1 MLRGVNSSI
10 HETAIIS
17 PGAQVAEGVL
27 IGPYAVIGENVVLG
41 EGNTIGP
48 HTVIE
53 GPAVIGKSNRIVGQC
68 AIGTVPQDL
77 KFQGEQSTLQIGDE
91 NTIRE
96 FVTINRGTSDG
107 GGKTTIGNNNILMT
121 GVHVA
126 HDCHIG
132 HRAILAN
139 AATLGGHVEIADYA
153 TVGAFSGVHQFC
165 RVGAYAFIGGY
176 SVLTRDALPFI
187 KTVGDRNRA
196 RIYGINSLGLRRID
210 FSLQRITAL
219 KKAYRILFQRGLKVQ
234 EAVEKIRQRGL
245 DNEDVNIILRF
256 IEISERG
263 YVKNFGRDISNP

>member
-1 MLRGVNSSI
+1 MPRGVSSSI

-17 PGAQVAEGVL
+17 AGAQVAEGVL
-27 IGPYAVIGENVVLG
+27 IGPYAVIGEDVVIE

-53 GPAVIGKSNRIVGQC
+53 GPAVIGKRNLIIGQC
-68 AIGTVPQDL
+68 AIGTIPQDL
-77 KFQGEQSTLQIGDE
+77 KFKGEESTLQIGDE

-107 GGKTTIGNNNILMT
+107 GGKTTIGNNNLLMT

-139 AATLGGHVEIADYA
+139 AATLGGHVRIADYA

-176 SVLTRDALPFI
+176 SVITRDALPFI
-187 KTVGDRNRA
+187 KTVGDRNQA
-196 RIYGINSLGLRRID
+196 RIYGINSFGLRRID
-210 FSLQRITAL
+210 FSSQRITTL
-219 KKAYRILFQRGLKVQ
+219 KEAYRILFQKGLKIQ
-234 EAVEKIRQRGL
+234 EAVEKVRQRGL
-245 DNEDVNIILRF
+245 DNADVNIILRF
-256 IEISERG
+256 IERSERG
-263 YVKNFGRDISNP
+263 CVKNSGRNIHKE